1 MYLCF
6 LSAAFFMINVPF
18 IHLDFNLISQQ
29 LESIKS
35 GGDVEAWRT
44 GSRLLLLLSFI
55 IVFVYALRKA
65 CSIITQRLCSTT
77 SSCVVSSETPHDS
90 KRTKGKPLMVCLP
103 HAETWSLSFPTF
115 VTRSKCPS
123 WRNKTYRTTL
133 GAVMFLHRD
142 S

>member
-1 MYLCF
+1 MYFCF

-44 GSRLLLLLSFI
+44 GFRLLLLLSFS

-65 CSIITQRLCSTT
+65 CSIITRRLCSTT
-77 SSCVVSSETPHDS
+77 SVLCCPPLRLLTVVSAQREN
-90 KRTKGKPLMVCLP
+90 
-103 HAETWSLSFPTF
+103 
-115 VTRSKCPS
+115 PS
-123 WRNKTYRTTL
+123 WCVYLTL
-133 GAVMFLHRD
+133 KPGPCHFLHL
-142 S
+142 